1 MPARLRLFHAG
12 HMPHADQLGMHLQKA
27 LQLFFC
33 CRCRVV
39 APDLRAH
46 GLTHALD
53 GADFS
58 AATLAADVVA
68 LWQHMFGSQAGS
80 GSSNAPSS
88 VQQVEWQDQ
97 QAQQQAQ
104 QHPLPPPQGQQGG
117 LHPAPPTVLVGHSM
131 GGAIAVHAAALA
143 GEQQVAWG
151 R

>member
-1 MPARLRLFHAG
+1 MLSRACQAALVACL
-12 HMPHADQLGMHLQKA
+12 PHANADQPGMHLQNA
-27 LQLFFC
+27 LQLVIT

-46 GLTHALD
+46 GLTQTQD
-53 GADFS
+53 GVDFS

-80 GSSNAPSS
+80 GSSDAPSS
-88 VQQVEWQDQ
+88 VQQ
-97 QAQQQAQ
+97 AQQPAQ
-104 QHPLPPPQGQQGG
+104 QHPSPPPQGQQGG
-117 LHPAPPTVLVGHSM
+117 PPTVLVGHSM

-143 GEQQVAWG
+143 GEQQVGWG